1 MYQQDAVGYRAAAP
15 DQLPATDTRVR
26 AVSSEDVGTK
36 NRESAPLTT
45 HEGWHA
51 GCGSAHGLSSIRH
64 ILAQAAP
71 VWRSGGSRRWLFSA
85 ASSSA
90 MSDHPAPPIQVNR
103 APVLALWATVVAEA
117 LGHAPDTA
125 ITLGRY
131 ATSSSA
137 RIKAESIGIMDEA
150 MEATERL
157 AQAETLKPAVQFIVL
172 LGREIP
178 VLPARD
184 GTPRTNEKGKPVA
197 AAGVRSYIARAFGDR
212 LDEVRVEMVTLAA
225 TLPPDELNRVGFRLY
240 EKFRPE
246 VPKGAEGWGAKG
258 ILHLDRIR
266 SARRV

>member
-1 MYQQDAVGYRAAAP
+1 
-15 DQLPATDTRVR
+15 
-26 AVSSEDVGTK
+26 
-36 NRESAPLTT
+36 
-45 HEGWHA
+45 
-51 GCGSAHGLSSIRH
+51 
-64 ILAQAAP
+64 
-71 VWRSGGSRRWLFSA
+71 
-85 ASSSA
+85 
-90 MSDHPAPPIQVNR
+90 
-103 APVLALWATVVAEA
+103 
-117 LGHAPDTA
+117 
-125 ITLGRY
+125 
-131 ATSSSA
+131 
-137 RIKAESIGIMDEA
+137 MDEA

-197 AAGVRSYIARAFGDR
+197 AAGVRSYIAQAFGDR
-212 LDEVRVEMVTLAA
+212 LDEVRVEMVALAA